1 MKKVQRPAR
10 TFSRSAIFYDK
21 ICKSVNFFVIF
32 CVYMVGRWNTP
43 HTQKEEI
50 WMKRKSLRTL
60 VCALLAS
67 LALTTFAFADN
78 GPKPQLIVRV
88 KNAPQEPYYLDL
100 LAKGDWDAED
110 GNRIDGIDWNYDGK
124 EDTLDPDLLA
134 LLRDNVP
141 AGWHACVAQGTTGAP
156 MWGELYAEGTD
167 ASGNALHWFGYVGV
181 PSTYRIILVTE
192 SGKVWVSDILNRRV
206 LQSSV
211 TVNWSDDTSAV
222 TVSVP
227 STIPGYLLQF
237 VATLVPTLLI
247 EGALLLLFRYSW
259 KKNWETFLLVNVL
272 TQGFLAVASVYVTA
286 HNGVSA
292 WYLFFFLLPAE
303 LIILLVELY
312 LYAGCGLLTGHSKG
326 RAAAYAITANLA
338 SAVLGYYLAVPVW
351 RLVVSIL

>member
-1 MKKVQRPAR
+1 
-10 TFSRSAIFYDK
+10 
-21 ICKSVNFFVIF
+21 
-32 CVYMVGRWNTP
+32 
-43 HTQKEEI
+43 
-50 WMKRKSLRTL
+50 MKRKSLRTL

-134 LLRDNVP
+134 LLRNNVP

-247 EGALLLLFRYSW
+247 EGIILLLFQYSW
-259 KKNWETFLLVNVL
+259 KQNWMAFLSVNL
-272 TQGFLAVASVYVTA
+272 FTQGLLAIASSKLA
-286 HNGVSA
+286 IQRGLSMFG
-292 WYLFFFLLPAE
+292 YLVVFLPAE
-303 LIILLVELY
+303 LLILIVEAY
-312 LYAGCGLLTGHSKG
+312 LYAGCGMLEGHSKK
-326 RAAAYAITANLA
+326 RAAAYAVTANLV
-338 SAVLGYYLAVPVW
+338 SAILGYYLTDAVW
-351 RLVVSIL
+351 HLVVSIL

>member
-1 MKKVQRPAR
+1 
-10 TFSRSAIFYDK
+10 
-21 ICKSVNFFVIF
+21 
-32 CVYMVGRWNTP
+32 
-43 HTQKEEI
+43 
-50 WMKRKSLRTL
+50 MKRAPLRAF

-67 LALTTFAFADN
+67 LALTTFAFADF
-78 GPKPQLIVRV
+78 GPKPQLTVRV
-88 KNAPQEPYYLDL
+88 ENAPQELYYLDL
-100 LAKGDWDAED
+100 LAEGDWDAED
-110 GNRIDGIDWNYDGK
+110 TDSDDGIERSYYGK

-134 LLRDNVP
+134 LLRENVP
-141 AGWHACVAQGTTGAP
+141 EGWHACVAQGTTGAP
-156 MWGELYAEGTD
+156 IYGELYAESTD
-167 ASGNALHWFGYVGV
+167 ASGNDLHIFAYHGV
-181 PSTYRIILVTE
+181 PSTYRIILVTQ
-192 SGKVWVSDILNRRV
+192 SGKVWVSEALERRV

-211 TVNWSDDTSAV
+211 TVHWADDTENTTV
-222 TVSVP
+222 TVP
-227 STIPGYLLQF
+227 STVTGYLLQF

-259 KKNWETFLLVNVL
+259 KKNWEAFLLVNVL

-338 SAVLGYYLAVPVW
+338 SAVLGYYLAEPVW
-351 RLVVSIL
+351 RLVVSIS

>member
-1 MKKVQRPAR
+1 
-10 TFSRSAIFYDK
+10 
-21 ICKSVNFFVIF
+21 
-32 CVYMVGRWNTP
+32 
-43 HTQKEEI
+43 
-50 WMKRKSLRTL
+50 MKRKSLRTL

-110 GNRIDGIDWNYDGK
+110 GNSIDGIDWNYDGK
-124 EDTLDPDLLA
+124 ENTLDPDLLA

-247 EGALLLLFRYSW
+247 EGIILLLFQYSW
-259 KKNWETFLLVNVL
+259 KQNWKAFLFVNL
-272 TQGFLAVASVYVTA
+272 ITQGLLAIASSVYA
-286 HNGVSA
+286 IQSGPNMFS
-292 WYLFFFLLPAE
+292 YLIFFLPAE
-303 LIILLVELY
+303 LFILIAEAY
-312 LYAGCGLLTGHSKG
+312 LYAGRGMLKGHSKK
-326 RAAAYAITANLA
+326 RAAAYAVTANLI
-338 SAVLGYYLAVPVW
+338 SAILGYYLAEAVW

>member
-1 MKKVQRPAR
+1 
-10 TFSRSAIFYDK
+10 
-21 ICKSVNFFVIF
+21 
-32 CVYMVGRWNTP
+32 
-43 HTQKEEI
+43 
-50 WMKRKSLRTL
+50 MKRKSLRTL

-100 LAKGDWDAED
+100 LAKGDWDAEEGNSRSKRHRLEHD
-110 GNRIDGIDWNYDGK
+110 GR
-124 EDTLDPDLLA
+124 EDTSRPNEDLFA
-134 LLRDNVP
+134 LLLDNVP
-141 AGWHACVAQGTTGAP
+141 AGWHACMAQGTIGAP
-156 MWGELYAEGTD
+156 ICGQLYSRGTD
-167 ASGNALHWFGYVGV
+167 ASGNALHRFGYVGV

-259 KKNWETFLLVNVL
+259 KKNWEAFLLVNVL

-286 HNGVSA
+286 HSGVSA

-312 LYAGCGLLTGHSKG
+312 LYAGCGFLTGHSKG

-338 SAVLGYYLAVPVW
+338 SAVLGYYLAEPVW

>member
-1 MKKVQRPAR
+1 
-10 TFSRSAIFYDK
+10 
-21 ICKSVNFFVIF
+21 
-32 CVYMVGRWNTP
+32 
-43 HTQKEEI
+43 
-50 WMKRKSLRTL
+50 MKRKSLRTL

-124 EDTLDPDLLA
+124 ENTLDPDLLA

-156 MWGELYAEGTD
+156 IYGELYSENTD

-247 EGALLLLFRYSW
+247 EGIILLLFQYSW
-259 KKNWETFLLVNVL
+259 KQNWKAFLLVNL
-272 TQGFLAVASVYVTA
+272 ITQGLLAIASSVYA
-286 HNGVSA
+286 IQSGPNMFS
-292 WYLFFFLLPAE
+292 YLIFFLPAE
-303 LIILLVELY
+303 LFILIAEAY
-312 LYAGCGLLTGHSKG
+312 LYAGRGMLKGHSKK
-326 RAAAYAITANLA
+326 RAAAYAVTANLI
-338 SAVLGYYLAVPVW
+338 SAILGYYLAEAVW